1 MMNKLWA
8 AFIVVGIVFC
18 MATGNAVTINN
29 EMINGGKSAL
39 QMVIEMLPLMAIWS
53 GLMNIASKSGLLNKL
68 SIMLSPILH
77 PLFPDIEKGHESLGL
92 ITSNMVANVFGLGS
106 AATPFGLKAMKSLQE
121 LNREKKVASRSMI
134 TFLVLNTSGLTLIPT
149 TTISLRMMH
158 NSINPTEIILA
169 SILATITSTLFGLL
183 MNKFLSRKEV

>member
-8 AFIVVGIVFC
+8 IFIVTGIVFC
-18 MATGNAVTINN
+18 MATGNIITINN

-39 QMVIEMLPLMAIWS
+39 QMVIEMIPLMAIWS

-68 SIMLSPILH
+68 AIKLSPILNH
-77 PLFPDIEKGHESLGL
+77 LFPDIEPGHEALGL
-92 ITSNMVANVFGLGS
+92 ITSNMVANIFGLGS

-121 LNREKKVASRSMI
+121 LNSDKKIASRSMI

-149 TTISLRMMH
+149 TIISLRTMH
-158 NSINPTEIILA
+158 NSLNPTEIILA
-169 SILATITSTLFGLL
+169 SILATITSTFFGLL
-183 MNKFLSRKEV
+183 MNKFLSRKKG